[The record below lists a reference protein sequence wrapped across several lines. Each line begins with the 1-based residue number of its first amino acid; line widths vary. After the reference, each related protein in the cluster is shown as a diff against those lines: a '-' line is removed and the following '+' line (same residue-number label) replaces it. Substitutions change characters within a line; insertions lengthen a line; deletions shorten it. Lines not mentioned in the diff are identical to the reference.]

1 MYRFL
6 VTLTLTFTV
15 FFGIH
20 ARILKFEDIHHSAIL
35 EVKCIGL
42 SQEMDSIAIYFSN
55 KEGYITLDNDN
66 VTHIHISHDGYNEK
80 LISLAIFDQDTILL
94 DQSVSLEEVV
104 VTPKDMEEFVTHT
117 SYRIPQADF
126 KRYPNVLQSL
136 NIIPQL
142 TVLST
147 GAVFFEGN
155 QNIILLIDGVESS
168 IQEISALSK
177 EDISKVDVYQ
187 TPPLRF
193 LSQGIASVI
202 DIRLKSKLHGGN
214 GSIELTQA
222 LKSLKGNNFAAIFY
236 NYRQSRFSLL
246 FNNENQHY
254 TKIRQSEMLDYIFE
268 ENHYLK
274 TKSGLDSNSD
284 LDENGLNASY
294 QVNKPE
300 DFLYNVNG
308 GISVNRNGRKLKQE
322 VSYDGIDFLASNFL
336 HTGFNTY
343 KIGNYIEKH
352 LPGGSTLLANI
363 KFQHYSTSYES
374 YYNEDGESIESITM
388 HSHSK
393 YKTSMNSI
401 LSEIQ
406 YEFPTLKFGYLSLAA
421 YETLHNNKYVDTAYP
436 FYLKSNITG
445 ASAQWIGWRGK
456 IQWYFTLGVDWFY
469 TASSN
474 MDKKQN
480 LVIPSPVVNISWRPL
495 GILQLSANYSFTGR
509 VPSIAQLSET
519 DQWLDNRLVYHGNA
533 TLKPYGIHSTDLR
546 LNFHH
551 KYVDFSVK
559 GSFSSSP
566 GMICDMYT
574 LSNDYMLQTL
584 VNLDRYQNWT
594 SQLDITVKPLG
605 DNRLTF
611 WNRLIA
617 ANLNGRNKE
626 YSWDGY
632 RFQWMSQLSMN
643 IDRWT
648 ATLYYQYPGK
658 IVEGQLERPR
668 AQCWSATLL
677 YRPFTN
683 LSVGIEWFL
692 PFGSGLKESEHTVIS
707 APVYAD
713 TEIFIKDRANMLSI
727 KFSYN
732 FSFGRNK
739 NSARPQFDNVSHDSG
754 ILVK

>member
-1 MYRFL
+1 MYRFFI
-6 VTLTLTFTV
+6 VPTLILTVYFSV
-15 FFGIH
+15 HG
-20 ARILKFEDIHHSAIL
+20 RILKFEDIHHTAIP

-80 LISLAIFDQDTILL
+80 LITLAIFDQDTILL

-147 GAVFFEGN
+147 GSVFFEGN
-155 QNIILLIDGVESS
+155 QNIILLIDGVEAS

-222 LKSLKGNNFAAIFY
+222 LKSLKGNNYAAIFY

-300 DFLYNVNG
+300 DFLYNANG
-308 GISVNRNGRKLKQE
+308 GFSVNRNGRKLKQE
-322 VSYDGIDFLASNFL
+322 VSSDGIDFLASNFL

-406 YEFPTLKFGYLSLAA
+406 YEFPTLNFGYLSLSA

-495 GILQLSANYSFTGR
+495 GILQLSANYSYTGR

-533 TLKPYGIHSTDLR
+533 TLKPYGIHRTDLR
-546 LNFHH
+546 LNFHN

-559 GSFSSSP
+559 GAFSSSP

-648 ATLYYQYPGK
+648 ATLFYQYPGK

-677 YRPFTN
+677 YGP
-683 LSVGIEWFL
+683 LQI
-692 PFGSGLKESEHTVIS
+692 
-707 APVYAD
+707 Y
-713 TEIFIKDRANMLSI
+713 
-727 KFSYN
+727 
-732 FSFGRNK
+732 
-739 NSARPQFDNVSHDSG
+739 Q
-754 ILVK
+754 